1 MVDNLQYYG
10 MGYSW
15 GGYESLILPFDASD
29 VRTATKWQYGDK
41 TCLRIN
47 VGLEDIEDLK
57 ADLEAGLNR
66 LKNDVS

>member
-1 MVDNLQYYG
+1 

-15 GGYESLILPFDASD
+15 GGYESLILPFDATN
-29 VRTATKWQYGDK
+29 VRSVTKWNYGNK

-57 ADLEAGLNR
+57 ADLEAGFKR
-66 LKNDVS
+66 LRK